1 MIYRI
6 FAIRR
11 RGYYLFHRA
20 IFCGHYSRAAT
31 NRGSLAKPDPS
42 AKREG
47 LVRSLCHVLYR
58 WNVCGYI
65 THNEYDYVKLCMF
78 VIAVKGVAT
87 TAMEPYSPPVLRQFV
102 KHKKDTHAKQRL
114 SPYPVGS
121 TANTLQ
127 NCQLLRLQVVITK
140 LLRCT
145 SSGVSLSA
153 SQTIHVLSPY
163 SLYAIKL

>member
-1 MIYRI
+1 MT
-6 FAIRR
+6 AIRMR
-11 RGYYLFHRA
+11 
-20 IFCGHYSRAAT
+20 T
-31 NRGSLAKPDPS
+31 SLAKPDPS
-42 AKREG
+42 ARREG

-87 TAMEPYSPPVLRQFV
+87 TAMEPYSPPVFRQFV
-102 KHKKDTHAKQRL
+102 KHKKDTHAKQRP

-127 NCQLLRLQVVITK
+127 NCHLLRLQVVITR
-140 LLRCT
+140 LLCMVSIYGQKSISVLLT
-145 SSGVSLSA
+145 SFSCDRALLQPS
-153 SQTIHVLSPY
+153 
-163 SLYAIKL
+163 